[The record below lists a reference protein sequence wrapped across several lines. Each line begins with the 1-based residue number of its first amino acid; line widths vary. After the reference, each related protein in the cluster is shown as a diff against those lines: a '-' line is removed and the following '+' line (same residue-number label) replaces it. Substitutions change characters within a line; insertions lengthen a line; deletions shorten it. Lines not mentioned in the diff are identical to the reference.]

1 MFDLHHCNPWRPVD
15 AWWQRAT
22 NIMERGEPSTSVDRD
37 SGPGCRWIKQAQRF
51 QFALREAVSY
61 PQQKQLIVDFPAIY
75 FAHRFLA
82 ATSAQNLTLRS
93 GIEARILARQSDSE
107 IAQANGCRTEV
118 IEAYEALFFNV
129 RSRLNRRDFI
139 LNSVLGL
146 THDQDLTNQQGG
158 RLWKLVGY
166 LGGPHVLDAVI
177 SRASGATWVHSPDG
191 VPGFFQNLAIGTMK
205 FKAAIAALSVPVNGS
220 TQLQLLEGFVKYIEV
235 ERSTDSVGQANDQIQ
250 EHLQAMLREL
260 PFQAIGI
267 DNEKQLPDYDIGVA
281 ELRSDELMLA
291 AAGLPVPGLDSL
303 NELRFPEPPQ
313 R

>member
-1 MFDLHHCNPWRPVD
+1 MIDLLYCNPWRPVD

-22 NIMERGEPSTSVDRD
+22 GILERGEPATSVNRD

-61 PQQKQLIVDFPAIY
+61 DQQMQLIIDFPAIY
-75 FAHRFLA
+75 DAHRLLA
-82 ATSAQNLTLRS
+82 ATSAQNRTLRW
-93 GIEARILARQSDSE
+93 GIEARILAWQSDNE
-107 IAQANGCRTEV
+107 IAQAHGCRTEV
-118 IEAYEALFFNV
+118 IGAFESLFFNV
-129 RSRLNRRDFI
+129 RERLNRRDFI

-146 THDQDLTNQQGG
+146 AHDHDLNNQHDG
-158 RLWKLVGY
+158 RLWKLLGY

-177 SRASGATWVHSPDG
+177 SRAAGATWVHNADG
-191 VPGFFQNLAIGTMK
+191 VSSFFQGLAIGSMK

-250 EHLQAMLREL
+250 EHLQALLSEL

-267 DNEKQLPDYDIGVA
+267 DNEKQMSNYDTGAA
-281 ELRSDELMLA
+281 ELRTDELMRV

-303 NELRFPEPPQ
+303 RDLRFPEEAQ
-313 R
+313 G